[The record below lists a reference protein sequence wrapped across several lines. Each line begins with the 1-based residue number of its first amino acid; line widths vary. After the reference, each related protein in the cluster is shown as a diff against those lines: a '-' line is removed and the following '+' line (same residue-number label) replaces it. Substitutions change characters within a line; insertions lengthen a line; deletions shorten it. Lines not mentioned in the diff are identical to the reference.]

1 MSLPAFACRRR
12 VTVGMIAVTLLLF
25 GAIGL
30 SNLRVDLL
38 PPLSFPTLTVRTE
51 YVGAAPAEMELLIAE
66 PIEEVLGV
74 VKNLR
79 RIASVSRAGLADVT
93 LEFAWG
99 TSMDQASIEVREKLE
114 LLNLPPEA
122 GRPQLLRFDP
132 STEPVMRLA
141 LRHVGSEAASVAD
154 LMGMRRF
161 AEEIVRRRLE
171 TAPGVAAVKVAG
183 GLVEEIEVA
192 FDPERLAQVGLSTAE
207 IVERLR
213 AENVNLAAGRLG
225 EGAERY
231 LLRTQNQ
238 FRDLDE
244 MRALPL
250 RSRGT
255 EVLRLGD
262 VARVERGFRDR
273 EAIIRLDGQEAV
285 EIAIYKEGDA
295 NTVATSGAVAERLEA
310 LRRELPGGL
319 ALEVVDDQA
328 AFIRAA
334 LAEVRQAAIIGAL
347 LAIAVV
353 GLFLRDR
360 RATAI
365 IAVSVPVSLFGAFFL
380 MEQFGIGLNL
390 MSLGGLALA
399 TGMVVDGAIVVL
411 ESIARRRAEGAIPV
425 ALAAEEGA
433 SRVAAAVT
441 ASVLTT
447 VAVFLPLVFV
457 EGVAGQLFRDQAL
470 TVSFAMIASL
480 FVALAVIPMLA
491 ARTAESAALEPEE
504 DGARPGR
511 IRALLRL
518 PWVVLGLALGLLR
531 RLLDRLGALLDPL
544 GERFGRLYSRLARGY
559 VAILPALLARKAS
572 LLALAALSF
581 GAALAAMPLL
591 GFDLVPQFVQDRFHL
606 TIRLPP
612 GTPLARTDALAA
624 ELARRESG
632 QPPVRAIYGVSGLG
646 ARLDANPV
654 EAGENVARLLVVLEP
669 GAGRGGEAEA
679 MGRLRAALAERPG
692 VELEFARPTLFDLDR
707 PLEVELI
714 GHDPGALRLAS
725 ERLMARLAATGRF
738 TDLRSTV
745 ERGQPEVRIEFD
757 QERLAS
763 LGLTSR
769 QVADQVVRAIRGE
782 VATRLRSEDRRI
794 DIVVRLPR
802 ERRSSVADLAELPV
816 NPQSARPVRLAA
828 VARITVDEAPSEIR
842 RVNQQRVAVV
852 AAQYLHRDLASAIA
866 EVEAVIGQPL
876 APGVTARAGGQSG
889 ELAASRNS
897 LIFTLALAVFLVYLV
912 MAAQFESLL
921 HPFVILLTV
930 PLALIGVVVSLLL
943 TGLPMSSMA
952 MIGLILLAG
961 IVVNNA
967 IVLIDRI
974 NQLRVEGLARRT
986 AILRAAE
993 ERLRPILMTTLT
1005 TVIGFLPM
1013 ALAGGEGAELRRPLA
1028 IAVVGGLSL
1037 GTLLT
1042 LFVIPALY
1050 EALDRKDEAAFA
1062 RLRARMEPQT

>member
-1 MSLPAFACRRR
+1 MSLPALACRRR

-51 YVGAAPAEMELLIAE
+51 YVGAAPGEMEVLVTE

-79 RIASVSRAGLADVT
+79 RISSVSRAGLSDVT

-132 STEPVMRLA
+132 STEPIMRLGLLHA
-141 LRHVGSEAASVAD
+141 GSAPASIAD
-154 LMGMRRF
+154 LMFMRRF
-161 AEEIVRRRLE
+161 AEEVARRRLE

-225 EGAERY
+225 DGAERY
-231 LLRTQNQ
+231 LLRTHNQ
-238 FRDLDE
+238 FRGLE
-244 MRALPL
+244 EIRALPL
-250 RSRGT
+250 RSRGA
-255 EVLRLGD
+255 ELLRLGD
-262 VARVERGFRDR
+262 VARVARGFRER
-273 EAIIRLDGQEAV
+273 EAIIRLNGLEAV
-285 EIAIYKEGDA
+285 EIALYKEGDA
-295 NTVATSGAVAERLEA
+295 NTVATSRAVAERIET
-310 LRRELPGGL
+310 LRRELPEGL
-319 ALEVVDDQA
+319 ALELVDDQA

-334 LAEVRQAAIIGAL
+334 LAEVRQAAMLGAL

-353 GLFLRDR
+353 GLFLRER

-380 MEQFGIGLNL
+380 MEQVGIGLNL

-411 ESIARRRAEGAIPV
+411 ESIARHRAESGTSAAASAAEGA
-425 ALAAEEGA
+425 G
-433 SRVAAAVT
+433 RVAAAVT

-470 TVSFAMIASL
+470 TVSFAMLASL

-491 ARTAESAALEPEE
+491 SREGSGSVTLAEE
-504 DGARPGR
+504 GAPPGR
-511 IRALLRL
+511 LRAFLRL
-518 PWVVLGLALGLLR
+518 PLVLLASVVAGLRVVL
-531 RLLDRLGALLDPL
+531 DRSGRLLDPL
-544 GERFGRLYSRLARGY
+544 GERFAGLYLRLARGY
-559 VAILPALLARKAS
+559 AAALPRVLKHKARWLAA
-572 LLALAALSF
+572 AALSF
-581 GAALAAMPLL
+581 LVAVGAVPLL
-591 GFDLVPQFVQDRFHL
+591 GFDLVPQFIQDRFHL
-606 TIRLPP
+606 TVRLPP

-624 ELARRESG
+624 ELAREEAGRA
-632 QPPVRAIYGVSGLG
+632 PVTTIYGVSGLG

-654 EAGENVARLLVVLEP
+654 EAGENVARLLIVLEA
-669 GAGRGGEAEA
+669 GAGRRGEAEA
-679 MGRLRAALAERPG
+679 MARLRQALAARPG
-692 VELEFARPTLFDLDR
+692 VELEFARPALFDLAR
-707 PLEVELI
+707 PLEVELV
-714 GHDPGALRLAS
+714 GHDPSALRMAS

-738 TDLRSTV
+738 TDLRSTI

-757 QERLAS
+757 QDRLAS

-769 QVADQVVRAIRGE
+769 QVADQVVRAVRGE

-794 DIVVRLPR
+794 DIVVRLSG
-802 ERRSSVADLAELPV
+802 ERRASVEDLAQLLV
-816 NPQSARPVRLAA
+816 NPQSARPVRLAS
-828 VARITVDEAPSEIR
+828 VARIAVDEAPSEIR

-852 AAQYLHRDLASAIA
+852 AGQYLHRDLASAIA
-866 EVEAVIGQPL
+866 EVEAILADPL
-876 APGVTARAGGQSG
+876 APGVSARPGGQSG
-889 ELAASRNS
+889 ELAASRDS
-897 LIFTLALAVFLVYLV
+897 LVFTLMLAVFLVYLV

-930 PLALIGVVVSLLL
+930 PLAVIGVVASLLV
-943 TGLPMSSMA
+943 TGLPMSAMA

-974 NQLRVEGLARRT
+974 NQHRVAGMARRA
-986 AILRAAE
+986 AILQAAD

-1028 IAVVGGLSL
+1028 IAVVGGLSV

-1062 RLRARMEPQT
+1062 RLRTRQEART

>member
-12 VTVGMIAVTLLLF
+12 VTVGMVAVTMLLF

-38 PPLSFPTLTVRTE
+38 PPLAFPTLTVRTE
-51 YVGAAPAEMELLIAE
+51 YVGAAPAEMELLITE

-79 RIASVSRAGLADVT
+79 RISSVSRAGLSDVT

-132 STEPVMRLA
+132 STEPVMRIA
-141 LRHVGSEAASVAD
+141 LRHAGQEEVAPAE
-154 LMGMRRF
+154 LMAMRRF
-161 AEEIVRRRLE
+161 AEEIARRRLE
-171 TAPGVAAVKVAG
+171 TAPGVAAVKIAG
-183 GLVEEIEVA
+183 GLVEEIQVA
-192 FDPERLAQVGLSTAE
+192 FDPERLAQVGLSTAV

-231 LLRTQNQ
+231 LLRTYNQ
-238 FRDLDE
+238 FRDLE
-244 MRALPL
+244 EIRALPL

-255 EVLRLGD
+255 ELLRLGD
-262 VARVERGFRDR
+262 VARVERGHRER
-273 EAIIRLDGQEAV
+273 EAIIRLDGREAV

-295 NTVATSGAVAERLEA
+295 NTVATSQAVRDRLEA
-310 LRRELPGGL
+310 LRAELPLGL

-334 LAEVRQAAIIGAL
+334 LAEVRQAAIFGGF

-365 IAVSVPVSLFGAFFL
+365 IAVSVPVSLAGAFFL
-380 MEQFGIGLNL
+380 MEQAGIGLNL

-399 TGMVVDGAIVVL
+399 TGMVVDGSIVVL
-411 ESIARRRAEGAIPV
+411 ESISRRRSEGEVAP
-425 ALAAEEGA
+425 ALAAEQGA

-447 VAVFLPLVFV
+447 IAVFLPLVFV
-457 EGVAGQLFRDQAL
+457 EGVAGQLIRDQAL
-470 TVSFAMIASL
+470 TVSFAMLSSL
-480 FVALAVIPMLA
+480 FVALALIPMLA
-491 ARTAESAALEPEE
+491 ARVAEAPGLPEVTPE
-504 DGARPGR
+504 QPRGGLRSLA
-511 IRALLRL
+511 RL
-518 PWVVLGLALGLLR
+518 PLTAIAAVLALLR
-531 RLLDRLGALLDPL
+531 RLLDLAGSFLNPIGL
-544 GERFGRLYSRLARGY
+544 RFARLYERLSRGY
-559 VAILPALLARKAS
+559 LAVLPYALERKSWLLAVAALCF
-572 LLALAALSF
+572 LLALAV
-581 GAALAAMPLL
+581 MPLL
-591 GFDLVPQFVQDRFHL
+591 GFDLVPQFAQDRFHL
-606 TIRLPP
+606 TVRLPP

-624 ELARRESG
+624 EIAARESG
-632 QPPVRAIYGVSGLG
+632 QAPIRAIYGVSGLG

-654 EAGENVARLLVVLEP
+654 EAGENVARLLVMLDP
-669 GAGRGGEAEA
+669 GAGRRGEAEA
-679 MGRLRAALAERPG
+679 TERLREWLGARAGL
-692 VELEFARPTLFDLDR
+692 ELEFARPVLFDLAR
-707 PLEVELI
+707 PLEVELV
-714 GHDPGALRLAS
+714 GQDPLAMRLAA
-725 ERLMARLAATGRF
+725 ERLIERLKATGRF
-738 TDLRSTV
+738 TDLRSTS
-745 ERGQPEVRIEFD
+745 ERGQPELRIEFD
-757 QERLAS
+757 HERLAS

-769 QVADQVVRAIRGE
+769 QVADQVVRAVRGE

-794 DIVVRLPR
+794 DIVVRLPI
-802 ERRSSVADLAELPV
+802 ERRASVHDLAQLLV
-816 NPQSARPVRLAA
+816 NPESPRPVRLAA
-828 VARITVDEAPSEIR
+828 VARLTVDEAPAEIR
-842 RVNQQRVAVV
+842 RVNQQRVTVV
-852 AAQYLHRDLASAIA
+852 AAQYRHRDLASAIA
-866 EVEAVIGQPL
+866 EVEAILAEPL
-876 APGVTARAGGQSG
+876 APGVSARAAGQSS
-889 ELAASRNS
+889 ELSASRQS
-897 LIFTLALAVFLVYLV
+897 LIFTLGLAVFLVYLV

-930 PLALIGVVVSLLL
+930 PLAVIGVVLSLLL
-943 TGLPMSSMA
+943 AGLPLSAMA

-974 NQLRVEGLARRT
+974 NQLRVGGIARRQ
-986 AILRAAE
+986 AILQAAE

-1028 IAVVGGLSL
+1028 IAVVGGLAL

-1050 EALDRKDEAAFA
+1050 EALDRKEQAAFD
-1062 RLRARMEPQT
+1062 RLRARPELGT

>member
-12 VTVGMIAVTLLLF
+12 VTVGMLAVTLLLF

-51 YVGAAPAEMELLIAE
+51 YVGAAPAEMELLVSE

-79 RIASVSRAGLADVT
+79 RIVSVSRAGLSDVT

-132 STEPVMRLA
+132 STEPIMRLA
-141 LRHVGSEAASVAD
+141 LLHGGSGAASVAD
-154 LMGMRRF
+154 LMFMRRF
-161 AEEIVRRRLE
+161 AEEVARRRLE
-171 TAPGVAAVKVAG
+171 TARGVAAVKVAG

-192 FDPERLAQVGLSTAE
+192 FDPERLAQVGLSTGE
-207 IVERLR
+207 IIERLR

-225 EGAERY
+225 DGAERY
-231 LLRTQNQ
+231 LLRTYNQ
-238 FRDLDE
+238 FRGLEE

-250 RSRGT
+250 RSRGS
-255 EVLRLGD
+255 ELLRLGD
-262 VARVERGFRDR
+262 VARIERSYRER
-273 EAIIRLDGQEAV
+273 EAIIRLDGREAV

-295 NTVATSGAVAERLEA
+295 NTVATSQAVSAVLEA
-310 LRRELPGGL
+310 LHRELPEPL
-319 ALEVVDDQA
+319 ALAVVDDQA

-334 LAEVRQAAIIGAL
+334 LAEVRQAALMGAL

-353 GLFLRDR
+353 GLFLRER

-380 MEQFGIGLNL
+380 MEQAGIGLNL

-411 ESIARRRAEGAIPV
+411 ESIARRRAEAGLDA
-425 ALAAEEGA
+425 ATAAEQGA

-470 TVSFAMIASL
+470 TVSFAMLASL

-491 ARTAESAALEPEE
+491 ARERAGETGAAPEE
-504 DGARPGR
+504 PAARGR
-511 IRALLRL
+511 LGRLLQLPARLIALL
-518 PWVVLGLALGLLR
+518 LLLFR
-531 RLLDRLGALLDPL
+531 AFLDWSGRLLDPL
-544 GERFGRLYSRLARGY
+544 GERFAGLYQRLARSY
-559 VAILPALLARKAS
+559 
-572 LLALAALSF
+572 LAALPWVLAHKAKLLATAAF
-581 GAALAAMPLL
+581 CFLIALALVPLL

-606 TIRLPP
+606 TLRLAP

-624 ELARRESG
+624 EMARQEAGR
-632 QPPVRAIYGVSGLG
+632 PPVRTIYGVSGLG

-669 GAGRGGEAEA
+669 GAGRQGEAEA
-679 MGRLRAALAERPG
+679 MARLREALARRPG
-692 VELEFARPTLFDLDR
+692 VEVEFARPALIDLAK
-707 PLEVELI
+707 PLEIELV
-714 GHDPGALRLAS
+714 GHDPAALRTAS

-738 TDLRSTV
+738 TDLRSSI

-757 QERLAS
+757 HERLAS
-763 LGLTSR
+763 LGLSSR
-769 QVADQVVRAIRGE
+769 QVADQIVRAVRGE

-794 DIVVRLPR
+794 DIVVRLPP
-802 ERRSSVADLAELPV
+802 ERRRSVEDLAELLV
-816 NPQSARPVRLAA
+816 NPQSGRPVRLAS
-828 VARITVDEAPSEIR
+828 VARIVVDEAPSEIR
-842 RVNQQRVAVV
+842 RVNQQRVAIV
-852 AAQYLHRDLASAIA
+852 AAQHLHRDLASAIA
-866 EVEAVIGQPL
+866 EVEALIAEPL
-876 APGVTARAGGQSG
+876 APAVQARPGGQSG
-889 ELAASRNS
+889 ELNASRDS

-930 PLALIGVVVSLLL
+930 PLAVIGVVLSLLV

-974 NQLRVEGLARRT
+974 NQLRIEGRPRRA
-986 AILRAAE
+986 AILEAAE

-1028 IAVVGGLSL
+1028 IAVVGGLSV

-1050 EALDRKDEAAFA
+1050 EALDRKHDAAFA
-1062 RLRARMEPQT
+1062 RLRVRPEPSA